1 MNKKSCISGKNTYE
15 TERDAERAADLGM
28 HLSKEK
34 NLKLTVYKCFDCQQ
48 WHLTSSKKNK
58 K

>member
-1 MNKKSCISGKNTYE
+1 MNKKKCISGKNSYE
-15 TERDAERAADLGM
+15 TERDAERAASLGM

-34 NLKLTVYKCFDCQQ
+34 KLNLTTYMCLYCYQ
-48 WHLTSSKKNK
+48 WHLTSSKNK

>member
-1 MNKKSCISGKNTYE
+1 MEKKKCLSGKNSYE
-15 TERDAERAADLGM
+15 TERDAVKAADLGM

-34 NLKLTVYKCFDCQQ
+34 NLKLYAYVCMSCFQ
-48 WHLTSSKKNK
+48 WHLTSSKRNK